1 MAAILDLP
9 KEVIIVRKNWTVT
22 VVVVLLAGFL
32 LGGSIVAKNTG
43 TPFLSGLFG
52 NKADKVVESKTPV
65 NVPSTPSAAASLPMG
80 VASIAEKAGPAVVN
94 IESRIKVSS
103 GRIDPFMNDPFFRE
117 FFGGSVPMLP
127 QSRYEKGIGT
137 GFIISADGYIIT
149 NQHVINN
156 ADQITVKL
164 NGKKQNIPARV
175 VGQDYELDLAVLKI
189 DGRGYPTL
197 PMGDSDKMRAGDWVV
212 AIGQPYGLDHTVTTG
227 VISAKGRPVTI
238 QDRNYKNLIQTD
250 AAINPGN
257 SGGPLLNMAGQAI
270 AINTAVNAQA
280 QGIGF
285 AIPINTAK
293 GVLQELMNGQKV
305 IRPYMGIRMMDMDQ
319 EACSEL
325 GLPADTQGTV
335 IVEVISGSP
344 ADRGGLQAMDV
355 IQRLDGK
362 VIASGSDVQAA
373 VERKK
378 VGDKLSVDLLRQG
391 KRLTLTLT
399 LVAKP

>member
-1 MAAILDLP
+1 MR
-9 KEVIIVRKNWTVT
+9 KTWVITVI
-22 VVVVLLAGFL
+22 VVLFAGFL
-32 LGGSIVAKNTG
+32 LGGSIVAENTG
-43 TPFLSGLFG
+43 TPLLSGLFG
-52 NKADKVVESKTPV
+52 TNSDNAVENKAPV
-65 NVPSTPSAAASLPMG
+65 NTASAAASLPMG
-80 VASIAEKAGPAVVN
+80 VADIAEKAGPAVVN
-94 IESRIKVSS
+94 VEARIKVSS
-103 GRIDPFMNDPFFRE
+103 GRADPFMNDPFFRE
-117 FFGGSVPMLP
+117 FFGGSMPVLP

-164 NGKKQNIPARV
+164 TGRKQSIPARV

-189 DGRGYPTL
+189 DGQGYPTL
-197 PMGDSDKMRAGDWVV
+197 PMGDSDKMRVGDWVV

-227 VISAKGRPVTI
+227 VVSAKGRPVTI

-257 SGGPLLNMAGQAI
+257 SGGPLLNMAGQVI

-305 IRPYMGIRMMDMDQ
+305 VRPYMGIRMLDLDQ
-319 EACSEL
+319 EVCSEL
-325 GLPADTQGTV
+325 GLPADTQGAV

-344 ADRGGLQAMDV
+344 AAKGGLQAMDV
-355 IQRLDGK
+355 IQKLDGK
-362 VIASGSDVQAA
+362 AAASGSDVQAA

-391 KRLTLTLT
+391 KRLTLNLT
-399 LVAKP
+399 LAAKP

>member
-1 MAAILDLP
+1 MKKTWIVTIV
-9 KEVIIVRKNWTVT
+9 VI
-22 VVVVLLAGFL
+22 LLAGFL
-32 LGGSIVAKNTG
+32 LGGSIVAQNSGVPLLTG
-43 TPFLSGLFG
+43 LLGTG
-52 NKADKVVESKTPV
+52 ESEPVQNVAPLKTA
-65 NVPSTPSAAASLPMG
+65 SATAALPMG
-80 VASIAEKAGPAVVN
+80 VADIAEKAGPAVVN
-94 IESRIKVSS
+94 VEARIKVSTGMS
-103 GRIDPFMNDPFFRE
+103 DPFLNDPFFRE
-117 FFGGSVPMLP
+117 FFGRSMPIYP
-127 QSRYEKGIGT
+127 ESRYEKGIGT

-164 NGKKQNIPARV
+164 TGKKQSLPARV

-189 DGRGYPTL
+189 EGEGYPTL
-197 PMGDSDKMRAGDWVV
+197 PMGDSDKMRVGDWVV

-227 VISAKGRPVTI
+227 VVSAKGRPVTI

-257 SGGPLLNMAGQAI
+257 SGGPLLNMGGQVI

-305 IRPYMGIRMMDMDQ
+305 VRPYMGIRMLDLD
-319 EACSEL
+319 EEVCAEL
-325 GLPADTQGTV
+325 RLPADTQGAV
-335 IVEVISGSP
+335 IVEIVAGSP
-344 ADRGGLQAMDV
+344 AARGGLRSMDV
-355 IQRLDGK
+355 IQKLDGK
-362 VIASGSDVQAA
+362 AITSGSDVQAA

-378 VGDKLSVDLLRQG
+378 VGEKLSVEVLRQG
-391 KRLTLTLT
+391 KKLTLNLT
-399 LVAKP
+399 LAAKP

>member
-1 MAAILDLP
+1 M
-9 KEVIIVRKNWTVT
+9 KKNWAVT
-22 VVVVLLAGFL
+22 IVVVLLAGFL
-32 LGGSIVAKNTG
+32 LGGSIVAQNTG
-43 TPFLSGLFG
+43 TPLLSGLFG
-52 NKADKVVESKTPV
+52 TNSHEAIENKAPV
-65 NVPSTPSAAASLPMG
+65 NTASAAASLPMG
-80 VASIAEKAGPAVVN
+80 VADIAEKAGPAVVN
-94 IESRIKVSS
+94 VESRIKVST
-103 GRIDPFMNDPFFRE
+103 GMGDPFMDDPFFRQ
-117 FFGGSVPMLP
+117 FFGGSTPMLP

-156 ADQITVKL
+156 ADQITVKVT
-164 NGKKQNIPARV
+164 GKKQSIPARV

-189 DGRGYPTL
+189 DGQGYPTIPL
-197 PMGDSDKMRAGDWVV
+197 GDSDKMRVGDWVV

-227 VISAKGRPVTI
+227 VVSAKGRPITI

-257 SGGPLLNMAGQAI
+257 SGGPLLNMQGQVI

-305 IRPYMGIRMMDMDQ
+305 VRPYMGIRMLDLDQ
-319 EACSEL
+319 EVCSEL
-325 GLPADTQGTV
+325 GLPADTQGAV
-335 IVEVISGSP
+335 VMEVISGSP
-344 ADRGGLQAMDV
+344 AARGGVCSMDV
-355 IQRLDGK
+355 IQKLDGK
-362 VIASGSDVQAA
+362 AITSGSDVQSA

-378 VGDKLSVDLLRQG
+378 VGEKLSVELLRQG
-391 KRLTLTLT
+391 KRLTLDLT
-399 LVAKP
+399 LAAKP